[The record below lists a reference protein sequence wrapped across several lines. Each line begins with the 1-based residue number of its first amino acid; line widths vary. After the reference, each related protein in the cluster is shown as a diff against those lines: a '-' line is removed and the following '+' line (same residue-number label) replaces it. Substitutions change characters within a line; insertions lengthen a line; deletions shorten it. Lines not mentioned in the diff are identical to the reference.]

1 MRNLSFYNAVTAIN
15 QLFDWGWT
23 YKSITI
29 NNCTVGLDMSQGGRN
44 SQSVGSVTFFD
55 SSFSNVQIAFN
66 TSHDA
71 TSLPPTAGSLIIENV
86 SINNVPIV
94 VRGPGNTT
102 ALAGTTGTSTIAGWG
117 QGHSYTPNGP
127 VEFEGP
133 ISPFRRPASLVRS
146 SGYYERSKPQY
157 ATAPV
162 SQFLSTRS
170 AGAKGDGVTDDTAA
184 LQGVIFTAASTNKI
198 VFFDAG
204 TYRVTST
211 LFIPR
216 NSKLVGESYS
226 RIMSSGPFF
235 NNMKKP
241 QAVVQVGRNGESGTV
256 EWSDMIV
263 STQGAQAG
271 AILIEWNLSSPGTPS
286 GMWDVHTRIG
296 GFAGSQLQLAQCPT
310 TPRNSTTPTNS
321 TMPTNSTIPRN
332 STMPTNS
339 TVPTNSSS
347 PAVINPA
354 CIAAYMSMHVT
365 KQASDLY
372 LENCWLWTADHDL
385 DDPTSTQITIY
396 AGRGLYIESKEGTIW
411 L

>member
-1 MRNLSFYNAVTAIN
+1 MLFLGTNSRKIQVSRPRDDTLMCYFRYTMRNLTFYNAVTAID

-29 NNCTVGLDMSQGGRN
+29 VNCTVGLDMSQGGHN
-44 SQSVGSVTFFD
+44 GQSVGSVTFFD
-55 SSFSNVQIAFN
+55 SAFSNVQVAFN

-94 VRGPGNTT
+94 VRGPGKTT
-102 ALAGTTGTSTIAGWG
+102 VLAGTTGPSTIAGWG

-127 VEFEGP
+127 VVFEGP
-133 ISPFRRPASLVRS
+133 ITPFNRPGSLLGG
-146 SGYYERSKPQY
+146 SGFYERSKPQY
-157 ATAPV
+157 ATTPV

-184 LQGVIFTAASTNKI
+184 LQVVILTAALTNKI

-204 TYRVTST
+204 TYKVTRT
-211 LFIPR
+211 LFVPQ

-226 RIMSSGPFF
+226 RIMSSGDFF

-241 QAVVQVGRNGESGTV
+241 QPVVQVGRNGESGTV

-296 GFAGSQLQLAQCPT
+296 GFTGSQLQLAQCPT
-310 TPRNSTTPTNS
+310 TPTVSTP
-321 TMPTNSTIPRN
+321 
-332 STMPTNS
+332 
-339 TVPTNSSS
+339 
-347 PAVINPA
+347 PAPVDPA

-365 KQASDLY
+365 KQASGLY
-372 LENCWLWTADHDL
+372 LENCWFWTADHDL

-396 AGRGLYIESKEGTIW
+396 TGRGLYIESRTGTIW